1 MKKSVFFGAL
11 CGLLLGLTACE
22 PQGQALP
29 ESYPK
34 KHLLEEFTGQDCGYC
49 PYGMDC
55 VHDFIKNDTNWIV
68 VLHHYGYAAD
78 HFSVAGSKKITNKLA
93 VSGAPTVCIDRAK
106 TKTGGGTSICFHPG
120 YLPET
125 SRTQFETTTYASIEL
140 ENRYDSATRMLTVRV
155 SGAVLRK
162 DAPELKLTLLVKESG
177 MVDYQADNYA
187 TYEGWQ
193 EFRHCNAVRA
203 YLTDPLGDAIT
214 INKKQYVAEYDLVLE
229 KKWKANNCAVV
240 AILSE
245 DFKPVVQAEQ
255 KPVVAGTQGGADILH
270 GGITP
275 VPVEDYYPEPGTDIS
290 PSTYSGLEA
299 DTLTTATGY
308 YTDYA
313 QQGFRLWQIQG
324 YNANQ
329 TMTIGKTTCIPFI
342 NLLLFTETGSKTIP
356 AGTYPINSSKKVG
369 SVLAGYRNDEKM
381 EINGT
386 MYYYISKSYFSQ
398 GYLVPSAQWL
408 IVDGEMTVSDEGW
421 ELTGH
426 VRNGNDI
433 HLVGTSA
440 IKAGGA
446 MKAPART
453 AEQEADAPQ
462 HIISIR

>member
-1 MKKSVFFGAL
+1 MDIDVLIGLQNFRNGAGSFLSDFFSKMTFFGEL
-11 CGLLLGLTACE
+11 NT
-22 PQGQALP
+22 
-29 ESYPK
+29 
-34 KHLLEEFTGQDCGYC
+34 
-49 PYGMDC
+49 
-55 VHDFIKNDTNWIV
+55 VIV
-68 VLHHYGYAAD
+68 IMAIIYW
-78 HFSVAGSKKITNKLA
+78 A
-93 VSGAPTVCIDRAK
+93 VSK
-106 TKTGGGTSICFHPG
+106 EYGTFFLMGWSG
-120 YLPET
+120 
-125 SRTQFETTTYASIEL
+125 
-140 ENRYDSATRMLTVRV
+140 NRLVNGFLKVTFCAYRPWVR
-155 SGAVLRK
+155 
-162 DAPELKLTLLVKESG
+162 
-177 MVDYQADNYA
+177 
-187 TYEGWQ
+187 
-193 EFRHCNAVRA
+193 
-203 YLTDPLGDAIT
+203 DPRIIPFG
-214 INKKQYVAEYDLVLE
+214 N
-229 KKWKANNCAVV
+229 
-240 AILSE
+240 SM
-245 DFKPVVQAEQ
+245 
-255 KPVVAGTQGGADILH
+255 
-270 GGITP
+270 
-275 VPVEDYYPEPGTDIS
+275 
-290 PSTYSGLEA
+290 
-299 DTLTTATGY
+299 TTATGY

-408 IVDGEMTVSDEGW
+408 IVDGEMTVTDEGW

-446 MKAPART
+446 MKAPAKT